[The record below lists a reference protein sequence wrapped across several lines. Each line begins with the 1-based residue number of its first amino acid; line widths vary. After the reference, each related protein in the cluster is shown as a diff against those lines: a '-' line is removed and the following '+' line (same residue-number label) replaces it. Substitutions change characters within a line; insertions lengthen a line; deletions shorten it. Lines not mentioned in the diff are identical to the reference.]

1 MKPRVLGSPLEG
13 SGPAFEVVRGET
25 IQVVKFE
32 RSASFNVAVAG
43 RGAGRSADLAEGGG
57 RLPGGSRP
65 SGEPGAVQPRRVGLP
80 RKGTNKCRVAVAGP
94 TRIGEVD
101 GGQRLHVRSRLCW
114 LQPLRSALSKR
125 SRLQLPHGDHAPRA
139 C

>member
-1 MKPRVLGSPLEG
+1 M
-13 SGPAFEVVRGET
+13 VRGES
-25 IQVVKFE
+25 IQVVTFE

-101 GGQRLHVRSRLCW
+101 G
-114 LQPLRSALSKR
+114 RSASPHQEPALLAPTVAVGTLEALQIAAASRR
-125 SRLQLPHGDHAPRA
+125 SCASSLLIML
-139 C
+139 